1 MNSRKFRIG
10 PGAASLML
18 LAVVLSMSVLGA
30 LALVSARND
39 LRLSHRRAA
48 VIEQVYHLNDSA
60 ERSLMALDEILTK
73 IEASTEEEYLAAV
86 RSALP
91 EGMALADH
99 TIRWTEQAQDG
110 RMLSC
115 AVALRPLGEFPRM
128 AWTEHRLIT
137 EFEDTEF
144 DEAWN

>member
-1 MNSRKFRIG
+1 MNPRKFRIG

-39 LRLSHRRAA
+39 LRLSNRRAA
-48 VIEQVYHLNDSA
+48 VIEQVYHLNDCA
-60 ERSLMALDEILTK
+60 ERRLMALDEILAR

-86 RSALP
+86 RGALP
-91 EGMALADH
+91 EDMALTDR
-99 TIRWTEQAQDG
+99 TIRWTEQSQDG
-110 RMLSC
+110 RSLSC
-115 AVALRPLGEFPRM
+115 AVTLQPLGEFPR
-128 AWTEHRLIT
+128 AVWTEHRLIT

-144 DEAWN
+144 DESWN